1 MLFHISTFLRN
12 AYKMVLD
19 SCGWWVFMTNIDRLY
34 SDRAGK
40 MRKSEI
46 RELLK
51 VAQDPEVISFAG
63 GLPSPNSFPLQDLQ
77 GVVKSVLEH
86 HGKIALQYGTT
97 QGLAELR
104 EAIAERACKDGINAT
119 AENVLITSGSQQAL
133 DTVGKIFFNPGDI
146 ALVGLPTYLGG
157 INAFRSYE
165 SNLIGVP
172 VDKDGM
178 VVDALEEKITE
189 LQKDNFTPKFI
200 YVVPTFQNPAGVV
213 MPEVRRKKLID
224 LANDYDLVIVEDDPY
239 SKLRFDIP
247 HIKPIKSF
255 DDEGRVIYMS
265 TFSKILSPGFRL
277 AWTIASE
284 ELTRKMIICKQA
296 LDLCTNTFTQFI
308 ANEFMRSGSL
318 DLHILKICEMYKPK
332 RDIMM
337 CAMKKYFPEG
347 YICNKP
353 KGGMFA
359 WVTLPEGI
367 DTEIMFL
374 DALKEKVAYVHGKAF
389 CVDESGSRSM
399 RLNFSYATGEKI
411 EEGMKRLG
419 TVIDKKLKVLC

>member
-1 MLFHISTFLRN
+1 
-12 AYKMVLD
+12 
-19 SCGWWVFMTNIDRLY
+19 MTNIDRLY

-63 GLPSPNSFPLQDLQ
+63 GLPSPRSFPLQDLQ

-86 HGKIALQYGTT
+86 HGEVALQYGTT
-97 QGLAELR
+97 QGLTELR
-104 EAIAERACKDGINAT
+104 EAIAERACKDGMDTT
-119 AENVLITSGSQQAL
+119 AENVMITSGSQQAL
-133 DTVGKIFFNPGDI
+133 DTIGKIFLNPGDV

-157 INAFRSYE
+157 INAYRSYE
-165 SNLIGVP
+165 GNLVGVP
-172 VDKDGM
+172 LDKDGM
-178 VVDALEEKITE
+178 MIDVLEEKIIE
-189 LQKDNFTPKFI
+189 LQKEDITPKFI
-200 YVVPTFQNPAGVV
+200 YVVPTFQNPAGVI
-213 MPEVRRKKLID
+213 MPEVRRKKLVD
-224 LANDYDLVIVEDDPY
+224 LANEYGLVIVEDDPY
-239 SKLRFDIP
+239 GKLRFDVD

-277 AWTIASE
+277 AWTIASD
-284 ELTRKMIICKQA
+284 ELSRKMIICKQA
-296 LDLCTNTFTQFI
+296 LDLCTNTFIQFI
-308 ANEFMRSGSL
+308 VNDFMRSGSL
-318 DLHILKICEMYKPK
+318 DLHIMKVCEMYKPK

-337 CAMKKYFPEG
+337 NAMENYFPDG
-347 YICNKP
+347 YVCNKP

-389 CVDESGSRSM
+389 SVDGSGGRSM
-399 RLNFSYATGEKI
+399 RLNFSYANSERI

-419 TVIDKKLKVLC
+419 AVIDKKLKVIC

>member
-1 MLFHISTFLRN
+1 ME
-12 AYKMVLD
+12 D
-19 SCGWWVFMTNIDRLY
+19 IDRLY

-51 VAQDPEVISFAG
+51 VTQDPEIVSLAG
-63 GLPSPNSFPLQDLQ
+63 GLPNPKSFPIQDLQ
-77 GVVKSVLEH
+77 GIVNSVLEH
-86 HGKIALQYGTT
+86 HGATALQYGTT
-97 QGLAELR
+97 QGVEELR
-104 EAIAERACKDGINAT
+104 KAIAERSCKDGIDAT
-119 AENVLITSGSQQAL
+119 ADNVIITSGSQQAL
-133 DTVGKIFFNPGDI
+133 DTVGKIFLNPGDT
-146 ALVGLPTYLGG
+146 AVVGLPTYLGG

-165 SNLIGVP
+165 ANLVGIP
-172 VDKDGM
+172 LDKDGM
-178 VVDALEEKITE
+178 IIDALEEKIKE
-189 LQKDNFTPKFI
+189 LLKEDFTPKFI

-213 MPEVRRKKLID
+213 MPESRRKKLID
-224 LANDYDLVIVEDDPY
+224 VAKEYDLVIVEDDPY
-239 SKLRFDIP
+239 SKLRFDSS
-247 HIKPIKSF
+247 HVKPIKAF

-296 LDLCTNTFTQFI
+296 LDLCTNTFAQFI
-308 ANEFMRSGSL
+308 ANEFIKSGSL
-318 DLHILKICEMYKPK
+318 DLHIMKICEMYKPK

-337 CAMKKYFPEG
+337 NAMEKYFPDG

-353 KGGMFA
+353 AGGMFA
-359 WVTLPEGI
+359 WVTLPEEI

-389 CVDESGSRSM
+389 CVDGGGGRSM
-399 RLNFSYATGEKI
+399 RLNFSYSTNEQL

-419 TVIDKKLKVLC
+419 TVIDKKLKVLCQ

>member
-1 MLFHISTFLRN
+1 
-12 AYKMVLD
+12 
-19 SCGWWVFMTNIDRLY
+19 
-34 SDRAGK
+34 

-63 GLPSPNSFPLQDLQ
+63 GLPHPDSFPLNDL
-77 GVVKSVLEH
+77 KTLIPSILDE
-86 HGKIALQYGTT
+86 HGKQALQYGTT
-97 QGLAELR
+97 QGVYELR
-104 EAIAERACKDGINAT
+104 EQLAERAKKDGMDINAD
-119 AENVLITSGSQQAL
+119 NIIITNGSQQAL
-133 DTVGKIFFNPGDI
+133 DMVGKVFLNPGDI
-146 ALVGLPTYLGG
+146 PLVGLPSYLGG

-165 SNLIGVP
+165 ANLIGIP
-172 VDKDGM
+172 HDNDGLRT
-178 VVDALEEKITE
+178 DALEDKIKE
-189 LQKDNFTPKFI
+189 LINDNICPKFI
-200 YVVPTFQNPAGVV
+200 YVIPTFQNPAGTV
-213 MPEVRRKKLID
+213 MPEPRRKKIID
-224 LANDYDLVIVEDDPY
+224 IANEYDLVVIEDDPY
-239 SKLRFDIP
+239 GKLRFDIP
-247 HIKPIKSF
+247 AVKPIKAF

-277 AWTIASE
+277 AWTIASD

-296 LDLCTNTFTQFI
+296 LDLCTNTFTQYIASEFI
-308 ANEFMRSGSL
+308 KSGSL
-318 DLHILKICEMYKPK
+318 DLHIMKICEMYKPK

-337 CAMKKYFPEG
+337 KSMENYFPDG
-347 YICNKP
+347 YQCNNP

-389 CVDESGSRSM
+389 CVDGSGGRSM
-399 RLNFSYATGEKI
+399 RLNFSYSGNDKI

-419 TVIDKKLKVLC
+419 SVIDKKLKVLCQ

>member
-1 MLFHISTFLRN
+1 
-12 AYKMVLD
+12 
-19 SCGWWVFMTNIDRLY
+19 MTNIDRLY

-63 GLPSPNSFPLQDLQ
+63 GLPSPRSFPLQDLQ

-86 HGKIALQYGTT
+86 HGEVALQYGTT
-97 QGLAELR
+97 QGLTELR
-104 EAIAERACKDGINAT
+104 EAIAERACKDGMDVT
-119 AENVLITSGSQQAL
+119 AENVMITSGSQQAL
-133 DTVGKIFFNPGDI
+133 DTIGKIFLNPGDV

-157 INAFRSYE
+157 INAYRSYE
-165 SNLIGVP
+165 GNLVGVP
-172 VDKDGM
+172 LDKDGM
-178 VVDALEEKITE
+178 MIDVLEEKIIE
-189 LQKDNFTPKFI
+189 LQKEDVTPKFI
-200 YVVPTFQNPAGVV
+200 YVVPTFQNPAGVI
-213 MPEVRRKKLID
+213 MPEARRKKLVD
-224 LANDYDLVIVEDDPY
+224 LANEYDLVIVEDDPY
-239 SKLRFDIP
+239 GKLRFDVD

-277 AWTIASE
+277 AWTIASD
-284 ELTRKMIICKQA
+284 ELSRKMIICKQA

-308 ANEFMRSGSL
+308 VNDFMRSGSL
-318 DLHILKICEMYKPK
+318 DLHIMKVCEMYKPK

-337 CAMKKYFPEG
+337 KAMENYFPDG
-347 YICNKP
+347 YVCNKP

-359 WVTLPEGI
+359 WATLPEGI

-389 CVDESGSRSM
+389 SVDGSGGRSM
-399 RLNFSYATGEKI
+399 RLNFSYANSEKI

-419 TVIDKKLKVLC
+419 AVIDKKLKVIC